1 MSRSNKLTEALA
13 ELKRTIKERD
23 ATIKSLQREIK
34 SLNAELNPP
43 AKKESKKKT
52 EAEIVDDKTVCPA
65 CYKKTLKT
73 VELGVRT
80 MISCSTCDH
89 RIVVKRGT

>member
-1 MSRSNKLTEALA
+1 MSRSNKITEALS

-34 SLNAELNPP
+34 SLNNELNPP
-43 AKKESKKKT
+43 TKKEPKKK
-52 EAEIVDDKTVCPA
+52 AEVVDDKTICPA

-73 VELGVRT
+73 VEMGIRT
-80 MISCSTCDH
+80 MISCTTCNH